1 MNITV
6 LEPLAVKKDLLRDIF
21 KKLTDSGHELEIYDT
36 IAKDEDEQ
44 IERMKDTDILVIAN
58 SPIGAKAIKSAKNLK
73 TIAVAFTGFDH
84 VDMEACEERN
94 ILVSNASGYANTA
107 VAELA
112 VGMALDLYR
121 NIISMDEKT
130 RELKTK
136 SGYRFRELRG
146 KKVGI
151 IGTGA
156 IGCETAKLF
165 HAFGCEILAY
175 SNSEKKE
182 ILDLGGKYL
191 SLEDLLKQSDIV
203 SLHLPYNKSTERLI
217 GENEFKL
224 MKKDVIFI
232 NCARGQI
239 VDNEA
244 LKDALNNSLIAGA
257 GIDVFDIEPPLLEND
272 PLLSAKNTLL
282 SPHIAYFT
290 EESMIK
296 RAEITLE
303 NIEAFLNNKPIN
315 VVS

>member
-1 MNITV
+1 MKITI
-6 LEPLAVKKDLLRDIF
+6 LEPLAVKEDQLKNIF
-21 KKLTDSGHELEIYDT
+21 KKLTDSGHKLEIYDT
-36 IAKDEDEQ
+36 IAKDENEQ

-58 SPIGAKAIKSAKNLK
+58 SPLGSKAIKSAENLK
-73 TIAVAFTGFDH
+73 MIAVAFTGFDH
-84 VDMEACEERN
+84 VDMEACKERN

-136 SGYRFRELRG
+136 VGYKFRELKG

-156 IGCETAKLF
+156 IGSETAKLF

-191 SLEDLLKQSDIV
+191 SLEDLLKESDIV

-217 GENEFKL
+217 GEKEFKL
-224 MKKDVIFI
+224 MKNDAIFI

-244 LKDALNNSLIAGA
+244 LKNALNNDLIGGA
-257 GIDVFDIEPPLLEND
+257 GIDVFDKEPPLNED
-272 PLLSAKNTLL
+272 ESLLKAKNILL
-282 SPHIAYFT
+282 SPHIGYFT
-290 EESMIK
+290 EEAMIK
-296 RAEITLE
+296 RAKITLE
-303 NIEAFLNNKPIN
+303 NIEGFINNKPIN

>member
-1 MNITV
+1 MKITI
-6 LEPLAVKKDLLRDIF
+6 LEPLAVKEDQLKILF
-21 KKLTDSGHELEIYDT
+21 KKLTDSGHKLEIYDT
-36 IAKDEDEQ
+36 IAKDESEQ
-44 IERMKDTDILVIAN
+44 IERIKDTDILVIAN
-58 SPIGAKAIKSAKNLK
+58 SPLGSKAIKSTENLK
-73 TIAVAFTGFDH
+73 MIAVAFTGFDH
-84 VDMEACEERN
+84 VDMEACKERN

-136 SGYRFRELRG
+136 AGYRFRELKG

-156 IGCETAKLF
+156 IGYETAKLF
-165 HAFGCEILAY
+165 YAFGCEILAY

-191 SLEDLLKQSDIV
+191 SLEDLLKKSDIV

-217 GENEFKL
+217 GEKEFKL
-224 MKKDVIFI
+224 MKKDAIFI

-244 LKDALNNSLIAGA
+244 LKEALNNDLIAGA
-257 GIDVFDIEPPLLEND
+257 GIDVFDKEPPLNED
-272 PLLSAKNTLL
+272 ESLLKAKNILL
-282 SPHIAYFT
+282 SPHIGYFT
-290 EESMIK
+290 EEAMIK

-303 NIEAFLNNKPIN
+303 NIEGFLNDKPIN

>member
-58 SPIGAKAIKSAKNLK
+58 SPLGAKAIKSAKNLK

-224 MKKDVIFI
+224 MKKDVSFI
-232 NCARGQI
+232 NCARGKI
-239 VDNEA
+239 VDNKA

>member
-1 MNITV
+1 MKITI
-6 LEPLAVKKDLLRDIF
+6 LEPLAVKEDQLKNIF
-21 KKLTDSGHELEIYDT
+21 KKLTDSGHKLEIYDT
-36 IAKDEDEQ
+36 IAKDENEQ

-58 SPIGAKAIKSAKNLK
+58 SPLGSKAIKSAENLK
-73 TIAVAFTGFDH
+73 MIAVAFTGFDH
-84 VDMEACEERN
+84 VDMEACKERN

-136 SGYRFRELRG
+136 AGYRFRELKG

-156 IGCETAKLF
+156 IGSETAKLF

-191 SLEDLLKQSDIV
+191 SLEDLLKESDVI

-224 MKKDVIFI
+224 MKNDAIFI

-244 LKDALNNSLIAGA
+244 LKNALNNDLIGGA
-257 GIDVFDIEPPLLEND
+257 GIDVFDKEPPLNED
-272 PLLSAKNTLL
+272 ESLLKAKNILL
-282 SPHIAYFT
+282 SPHIGYFT
-290 EESMIK
+290 EEAMIK

-303 NIEAFLNNKPIN
+303 NIEGFLNDKPIN

>member
-1 MNITV
+1 MKITI
-6 LEPLAVKKDLLRDIF
+6 LEPLAVKEDLLKDIF
-21 KKLTDSGHELEIYDT
+21 KKLTNSGHELEIYDT

-58 SPIGAKAIKSAKNLK
+58 SPLGAKSIKSAKNLK
-73 TIAVAFTGFDH
+73 MIAVAFTGFDH
-84 VDMEACEERN
+84 VDMEACKERN
-94 ILVSNASGYANTA
+94 ILVSNASCYANIA

-136 SGYRFRELRG
+136 AGYRFRELRG

-191 SLEDLLKQSDIV
+191 SLEEVLKQSDII

-224 MKKDVIFI
+224 MKKDAIFI

-239 VDNEA
+239 LDNKA
-244 LKDALNNSLIAGA
+244 LKDALNNELIAGA
-257 GIDVFDIEPPLLEND
+257 GIDVFDIEPPLTQEE
-272 PLLSAKNTLL
+272 PLLKAKNALL
-282 SPHIAYFT
+282 SPHIGYFT
-290 EESMIK
+290 EEAMIK

-303 NIEAFLNNKPIN
+303 NIEGFLNDKPIN

>member
-1 MNITV
+1 MKITI
-6 LEPLAVKKDLLRDIF
+6 LEPLAVEEDQLKNIF
-21 KKLTDSGHELEIYDT
+21 KKLTDSGHKLEIYDT
-36 IAKDEDEQ
+36 IAKDENEQ

-58 SPIGAKAIKSAKNLK
+58 SPLGARAIKSAKNLK
-73 TIAVAFTGFDH
+73 MIAVAFTGFDH
-84 VDMEACEERN
+84 VDMEACKERN

-136 SGYRFRELRG
+136 VGYRFRELKG

-182 ILDLGGKYL
+182 ILNLGGKYL

-203 SLHLPYNKSTERLI
+203 SLHLPYNESTERLI
-217 GENEFKL
+217 GEKEFKL
-224 MKKDVIFI
+224 MKNDAIFI

-244 LKDALNNSLIAGA
+244 LKNALNNDLIGGA
-257 GIDVFDIEPPLLEND
+257 GIDVFDKEPPLNED
-272 PLLSAKNTLL
+272 ESLLKAKNILL
-282 SPHIAYFT
+282 SPHIGYFT
-290 EESMIK
+290 EEAMIK
-296 RAEITLE
+296 RAKITLE
-303 NIEAFLNNKPIN
+303 NIEGFINNKPIN

>member
-1 MNITV
+1 MKITI
-6 LEPLAVKKDLLRDIF
+6 LEPLAVKEDQLKNIF
-21 KKLTDSGHELEIYDT
+21 KKLTDSGHKLEIYDT
-36 IAKDEDEQ
+36 IAKDENEQ

-58 SPIGAKAIKSAKNLK
+58 SPLGSKAIKSAENLK
-73 TIAVAFTGFDH
+73 MIAVAFTGFDH
-84 VDMEACEERN
+84 VDMEACKERN

-136 SGYRFRELRG
+136 AGYRFRELKG

-156 IGCETAKLF
+156 IGSETAKLF

-191 SLEDLLKQSDIV
+191 SLEDLLKESDVI

-224 MKKDVIFI
+224 MKNDAIFI

-244 LKDALNNSLIAGA
+244 LKNALNNDLIGGA
-257 GIDVFDIEPPLLEND
+257 GIDVFDKEPPLNED
-272 PLLSAKNTLL
+272 ESLLKAKNILL
-282 SPHIAYFT
+282 SPHIGYFT
-290 EESMIK
+290 EEAMIK
-296 RAEITLE
+296 RAEITLK
-303 NIEAFLNNKPIN
+303 NIEGFLNNKPIN

>member
-21 KKLTDSGHELEIYDT
+21 KKLTNSGHELEIYDT

-58 SPIGAKAIKSAKNLK
+58 SPLGAKAIKSAKNLK
-73 TIAVAFTGFDH
+73 MIAVAFTGFDH
-84 VDMEACEERN
+84 VDMEACKERN

-182 ILDLGGKYL
+182 ILDLGGKSL

-239 VDNEA
+239 VDNKA